1 MIGNCFE
8 IRFEPQYIKRLKNGV
23 EKRVILLPKAQA
35 IRFTL
40 ELLKQI
46 LVLPH
51 FHNLNQLGDSV
62 ALI

>member
-8 IRFEPQYIKRLKNGV
+8 IRYEPQYIKRLKNGV
-23 EKRVILLPKAQA
+23 EKRVILRKVQA

>member
-8 IRFEPQYIKRLKNGV
+8 IRYEPQYIKRLKNGV
-23 EKRVILLPKAQA
+23 EKRVILREVQA